1 MLKLLHKDAENFER
15 VDKKFGKLTFSP
27 EKLEELSFISQ
38 KIKKLSFPYDII
50 SDKGSEGNASEEE

>member
-1 MLKLLHKDAENFER
+1 MQKISK
-15 VDKKFGKLTFSP
+15 GLTK
-27 EKLEELSFISQ
+27 KLEELSFISQ